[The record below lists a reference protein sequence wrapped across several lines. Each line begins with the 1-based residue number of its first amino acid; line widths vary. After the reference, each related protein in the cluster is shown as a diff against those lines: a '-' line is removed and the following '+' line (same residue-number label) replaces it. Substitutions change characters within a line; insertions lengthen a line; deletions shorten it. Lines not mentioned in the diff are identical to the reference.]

1 MLTAAATKTLSKPGR
16 HRVLG
21 RMETYVVIG
30 AGQAGGRAVEAMRA
44 GGFEGRIDL
53 VGAETHLPYERPPL
67 SKELLSDDAPFE
79 LMHDAAW
86 YQEKDIA
93 VHLGAPATAVDRAA
107 KRVTVGESQILA
119 YDKLLLTT
127 GGNVRRLPIDGANL
141 TGVAYLRT
149 IEESRAIGAMLG
161 EGARITVVGGGFIG
175 LEIAASACK
184 RGCSVTV
191 LEAADRLMGRALP
204 AEIGATFDALHRE
217 NGVDVRL
224 GTGIERIVGT
234 NKVEAVVTSAG
245 DSIDADGVVI
255 GVGIDPDTSLA
266 AGAGLEVA
274 NGIVVDAY
282 CRTSD
287 PAIYAAGD
295 VTDHP
300 NLIVGRRIRL
310 ESWQNAQNQAI
321 AAANNMCGADA
332 PFSEVPW
339 FWSDQ
344 FDVNLQ
350 MCGVPDEWDRIVTR
364 GDLAAR
370 DGLMFQRIGE
380 KIVGAIGLNRP
391 RDMRFIKRM
400 MGAGR
405 TPSDKDLADEAVAF
419 RDLLR

>member
-1 MLTAAATKTLSKPGR
+1 
-16 HRVLG
+16 
-21 RMETYVVIG
+21 MESYVVIG

-44 GGFEGRIDL
+44 AGFEGRIDL
-53 VGAETHLPYERPPL
+53 VGAEAHLPYERPPL
-67 SKELLSDDAPFE
+67 SKELLADGAPFE

-93 VHLGAPATAVDRAA
+93 VHLGAPVTAIDHNA
-107 KRVTVGESQILA
+107 KRVTVGESQTFA

-127 GGNVRRLPIDGANL
+127 GGAVRRLDIDGWTLA
-141 TGVAYLRT
+141 GVAYLRT
-149 IEESRAIGAMLG
+149 IEDSRAIGAMLA
-161 EGARITVVGGGFIG
+161 EGARIVVVGGGFIG
-175 LEIAASACK
+175 LEIAASARK

-204 AEIGATFDALHRE
+204 MEIGAAFDALHRE

-224 GTGIERIVGT
+224 DTGIDR
-234 NKVEAVVTSAG
+234 VEGAGRVEGVVTSAG
-245 DSIDADGVVI
+245 EGIEADGVVI
-255 GVGIDPDTSLA
+255 GVGIVPETSLA
-266 AGAGLEVA
+266 AEAGLEVD
-274 NGIVVDAY
+274 NGIVVDEY

-295 VTDHP
+295 ATHHP
-300 NLIVGRRIRL
+300 NPLAGRRLRL

-321 AAANNMCGADA
+321 AAANNMCGADT

-350 MCGVPDEWDRIVTR
+350 MCGAPDAWDRTVTR

-370 DGLMFQRIGE
+370 DGLLFQRTGDR
-380 KIVGAIGLNRP
+380 IVGAIGLNRP

-400 MGAGR
+400 MTAGK
-405 TPSDKDLADEAVAF
+405 TPSDEELADETVGF